1 MPTGCACKTSAGAN
15 TVLDTL
21 ARFALSPLLIAQ
33 ALKVR
38 RIAQR
43 LPEAAG
49 PRSGVIGNG
58 PPLRLRI
65 IGDSSAAGVGVQTQ
79 TEALSGRLAIALAD
93 CFTVSWNLDATSG
106 ATTKSTHQ
114 RLKNN
119 ASDPADIIVTAL
131 GVNDVTRLLPRRAW
145 LNQQMALFDD
155 LRARHDPHQIYLS
168 GVPPMGAF
176 PLLPQPLRWTLGRHA
191 QAFEATMQRH
201 ATTTNDLTYV
211 PFDLPPDPALMA
223 SDGFHPNAQLN
234 QLWAKEMASRI
245 ITDWPTFKT

>member
-1 MPTGCACKTSAGAN
+1 M
-15 TVLDTL
+15 LDTL
-21 ARFALSPLLIAQ
+21 ARVALSPLLITQ

-43 LPEAAG
+43 LSEAAG
-49 PRSGVIGNG
+49 QRSGVLGSG

-79 TEALSGRLAIALAD
+79 SDALSGQLATALASR
-93 CFTVSWNLDATSG
+93 FTVSWHLDAASG
-106 ATTKSTHQ
+106 ATTKSTRMRMQHT
-114 RLKNN
+114 
-119 ASDPADIIVTAL
+119 AAAPADIIVTAL

-145 LNQQMALFDD
+145 LGQQMALFDD
-155 LRARHDPHQIYLS
+155 LRKRHDPHQIYLS

-201 ATTTNDLTYV
+201 AAATSDLTYV

-234 QLWAKEMASRI
+234 TLWAKEMASRI
-245 ITDWPTFKT
+245 IADWPKFSRSRPDQSRSTRPS